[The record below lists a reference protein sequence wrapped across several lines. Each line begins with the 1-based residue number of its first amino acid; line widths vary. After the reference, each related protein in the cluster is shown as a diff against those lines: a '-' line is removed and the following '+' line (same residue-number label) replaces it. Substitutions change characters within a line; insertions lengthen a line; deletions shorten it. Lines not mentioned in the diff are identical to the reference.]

1 MVINNQDDFWLIDIA
16 IVIIKADGKYHI
28 EIIRSSFPQDVLQLY
43 NNNIE
48 VGKVLINGCF
58 FSLNLNIF
66 LSLDI
71 YYIVKHKYI
80 KVLL

>member
-28 EIIRSSFPQDVLQLY
+28 EIIRSSFPQDILQLY

-48 VGKVLINGCF
+48 VFKQICEVALFLRVTEQVGKVAKWQGG
-58 FSLNLNIF
+58 
-66 LSLDI
+66 
-71 YYIVKHKYI
+71 
-80 KVLL
+80 